1 MVSVLEKKNSV
12 FPTKKIAVGQLLA
25 CSLQLNFKGEIKC
38 LRIVK
43 RLNLDNSPHGKKS
56 ANGQICKDLVGGGGG
71 GN

>member
-25 CSLQLNFKGEIKC
+25 CSLQLNFKGKIKC

-43 RLNLDNSPHGKKS
+43 RLNLDNCPQGKKS
-56 ANGQICKDLVGGGGG
+56 ANGQIGNIGWG